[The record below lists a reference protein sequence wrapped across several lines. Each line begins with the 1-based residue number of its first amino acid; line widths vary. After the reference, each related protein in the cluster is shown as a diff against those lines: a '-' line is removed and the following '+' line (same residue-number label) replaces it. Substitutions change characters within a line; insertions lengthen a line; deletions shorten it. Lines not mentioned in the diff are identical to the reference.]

1 MIESSLRVHLPCS
14 WVTLLTMEHEAAV
27 NIFEQKPLGDG
38 LLQSLVEIDA
48 GEGDP
53 QAIVDALKGNR
64 DVVDIE
70 AIVPPKGKI
79 VAALQVKDCKACH
92 TLAESECFLTD
103 AKALEDGGLVWHI
116 LAQRRAAVEALVKS
130 LQGNGIDVEVV
141 SIRSAKAAG
150 MLTGRQEEV
159 MSLAYRLGY
168 FEFPK
173 RINLTELADR
183 LGVAKSTLSEILR
196 TGEAKVLHSYFHGL
210 MRRVR

>member
-1 MIESSLRVHLPCS
+1 M
-14 WVTLLTMEHEAAV
+14 TMEHEAAV
-27 NIFEQKPLGDG
+27 NIFEQKPLGNG

-53 QAIVDALKGNR
+53 QTIVDALKENR

-210 MRRVR
+210 MRRAR